1 MSYEQSKSVK
11 RVGKLLVVLVVLF
24 FFSIPFHERVQKAYF
39 DLVLSTC
46 QQSSGLESVEWH
58 KVPAF
63 DADVSYFYGTTN
75 SEISVTECVSNWAFF
90 LVEDG
95 IAQIDDY
102 RPEAKTALVRVFSG
116 DQFSPPEENYS
127 FKFIKYYGAAARTLR
142 TDNNAQKN

>member
-24 FFSIPFHERVQKAYF
+24 LFSIPFHERVQKAYF

-46 QQSSGLESVEWH
+46 QQSNGLESVEWQE
-58 KVPAF
+58 VPAF
-63 DADVSYFYGTTN
+63 DAQYFYFYGTNN

-102 RPEAKTALVRVFSG
+102 RPEAKTALVRVNSG
-116 DQFSPPEENYS
+116 DQFAPPEENHS
-127 FKFIKYYGAAARTLR
+127 FKFIKYYGAGS
-142 TDNNAQKN
+142 QKSENGQ